1 MYNRASFLLE
11 DKKINRRCTYMSDK
25 SNNSDVEKEV
35 ENEEI
40 VETLETEEQ
49 TETEEESVDELTQ
62 LKELVTEWED
72 KYLRTHADFENSKR
86 LLAKDKAAAV
96 SYANESFA
104 NDMLSVVDSFES
116 ALATIEATE
125 VEESSDVLAK
135 IKEGLDLTYGQLT
148 KMLEKNGIK
157 AVECEGEFN
166 PDFHQ
171 AIMQVDSEEKEAG
184 EIVQVL
190 QKGYTI
196 KDRLLRPAM
205 VSTAK

>member
-1 MYNRASFLLE
+1 
-11 DKKINRRCTYMSDK
+11 MSDK
-25 SNNSDVEKEV
+25 SEKSTVE
-35 ENEEI
+35 EEKS
-40 VETLETEEQ
+40 VETSSPEET
-49 TETEEESVDELTQ
+49 TESEEENSVDELTQ
-62 LKELVTEWED
+62 LKELVAEWED

-116 ALATIEATE
+116 ALATIESTE
-125 VEESSDVLAK
+125 VEEGSSEVIKK
-135 IKEGLDLTYGQLT
+135 IKEGLDLTYAQLT
-148 KMLEKNGIK
+148 KVLEKNGIK
-157 AVECEGEFN
+157 AVDCEGEFN

-171 AIMQVDSEEKEAG
+171 AIMQVESEEKDSG

-196 KDRLLRPAM
+196 KERLLRPAM

>member
-1 MYNRASFLLE
+1 MTQGVVS
-11 DKKINRRCTYMSDK
+11 IMSK
-25 SNNSDVEKEV
+25 ENENSTVETELEV
-35 ENEEI
+35 E
-40 VETLETEEQ
+40 TPETEEV
-49 TETEEESVDELTQ
+49 TESEEENTTDELTQ
-62 LKELVTEWED
+62 LKELVAQWED
-72 KYLRTHADFENSKR
+72 KYLRTHADFENAKKR
-86 LLAKDKAAAV
+86 LAKDKATAV

-125 VEESSDVLAK
+125 GEESSEVLEK
-135 IKEGLDLTYGQLT
+135 IKEGLNLTYTQLT
-148 KMLEKNGIK
+148 KVLEKNGIK

-166 PDFHQ
+166 PDVHQ
-171 AIMQVDSEEKEAG
+171 AIMQVEHDEKDSG
-184 EIVQVL
+184 DIVQVL

>member
-1 MYNRASFLLE
+1 MS
-11 DKKINRRCTYMSDK
+11 KKNK
-25 SNNSDVEKEV
+25 SSKVETEPEV
-35 ENEEI
+35 E
-40 VETLETEEQ
+40 TPETEEV
-49 TETEEESVDELTQ
+49 TESEENSTDELTQ
-62 LKELVTEWED
+62 LKELVKEWED
-72 KYLRTHADFENSKR
+72 KYLRSHADFENSKKR
-86 LLAKDKAAAV
+86 LAKDKAVAV

-116 ALATIEATE
+116 ALSTIEAIE
-125 VEESSDVLAK
+125 AEESSEVLDK
-135 IKEGLDLTYGQLT
+135 IKEGLDLTYSQLT
-148 KMLEKNGIK
+148 KVLEKNGIK

-166 PDFHQ
+166 PDVHQ
-171 AIMQVDSEEKEAG
+171 AIMQVEHDEKKSG

>member
-1 MYNRASFLLE
+1 
-11 DKKINRRCTYMSDK
+11 MSK
-25 SNNSDVEKEV
+25 ENENSTVETEL
-35 ENEEI
+35 ENEETI
-40 VETLETEEQ
+40 QTEEP

-62 LKELVTEWED
+62 LKELVSEWED

-96 SYANESFA
+96 AYANESFA

-116 ALATIEATE
+116 ALATIEATD
-125 VEESSDVLAK
+125 VEEGAEVLEK

-157 AVECEGEFN
+157 AVETEGEFN
-166 PDFHQ
+166 PDVHQ
-171 AIMQVDSEEKEAG
+171 AIMQVESEEKEAG

-196 KDRLLRPAM
+196 KERLLRPAM

>member
-1 MYNRASFLLE
+1 MNKE
-11 DKKINRRCTYMSDK
+11 NE
-25 SNNSDVEKEV
+25 NSTVETEPEV
-35 ENEEI
+35 E
-40 VETLETEEQ
+40 TPETEEV
-49 TETEEESVDELTQ
+49 TETEENATDELTQ
-62 LKELVTEWED
+62 LKELVKEWED

-116 ALATIEATE
+116 ALATIEATNS
-125 VEESSDVLAK
+125 EESSEVLDK
-135 IKEGLDLTYGQLT
+135 IKEGLELTYGQLT
-148 KMLEKNGIK
+148 KVLEKNGIK
-157 AVECEGEFN
+157 AVEVEGEFN
-166 PDFHQ
+166 PDVHQ
-171 AIMQVDSEEKEAG
+171 AIMQVESEEKEAG

>member
-1 MYNRASFLLE
+1 MKSLNIGYL
-11 DKKINRRCTYMSDK
+11 KIVNLKLGVVSIMSK
-25 SNNSDVEKEV
+25 ENENSNVETEPEV
-35 ENEEI
+35 E
-40 VETLETEEQ
+40 TPETEEV
-49 TETEEESVDELTQ
+49 TETEETEVDELTQ
-62 LKELVTEWED
+62 TKELLDQCED
-72 KYLRTHADFENSKR
+72 KYLRAHADFENSKR
-86 LLAKDKAAAV
+86 LLAKDKMAAV

-116 ALATIEATE
+116 ALATIDATDS
-125 VEESSDVLAK
+125 EEGSDILDK
-135 IKEGLDLTYGQLT
+135 IKEGLELTYGQLN

-157 AVECEGEFN
+157 AVEIEGEFN

-171 AIMQVDSEEKEAG
+171 AIMQVDSEDKEAG